1 MEFLSGNLTLL
12 EKDNAEIGRLA
23 MQMLYERMNETAASH
38 RRSVIV
44 HPHLVIRG
52 SEKFPKNREQQA

>member
-1 MEFLSGNLTLL
+1 
-12 EKDNAEIGRLA
+12 